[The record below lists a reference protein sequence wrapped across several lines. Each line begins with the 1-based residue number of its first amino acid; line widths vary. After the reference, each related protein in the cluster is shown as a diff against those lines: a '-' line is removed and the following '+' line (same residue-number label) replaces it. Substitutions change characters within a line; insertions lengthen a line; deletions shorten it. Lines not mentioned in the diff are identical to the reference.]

1 MYLFFYVFNNFLDC
15 GKLTPLMKDLEDRS
29 IERMKRREKIAEEE
43 KSRLEQEELIR
54 KQIEV

>member
-1 MYLFFYVFNNFLDC
+1 
-15 GKLTPLMKDLEDRS
+15 MKDLEDRS